1 MSEQHEPVSQ
11 ETDLRLIVCP
21 HPLSTTRGR
30 IDVPVPVGA
39 TVAEHL
45 RAIGCE
51 LDRITALVYI
61 DGRLI
66 PKAEWETAVPQVGQS
81 LALQAIPGDGGGGG
95 GKSILGIVAMIGL
108 VVATWY
114 IGGGGLGAILPE
126 ALGMAF
132 GAGTTASAVLA
143 GAVSIGGALAISA
156 LIPFSLPQQSYL
168 PAGSGGVELCSNI

>member
-1 MSEQHEPVSQ
+1 MNQPS
-11 ETDLRLIVCP
+11 DDIRLIVCP

-30 IDVPVPVGA
+30 IDVTIPAGA

-45 RAIGCE
+45 QSIGCK

-61 DGRLI
+61 NGRLV

-81 LALQAIPGDGGGGG
+81 LALQAVPAGGDDGG

-114 IGGGGLGAILPE
+114 IGGVGIAGALPTMAGGWTSAFMGGQIGA
-126 ALGMAF
+126 
-132 GAGTTASAVLA
+132 SVLA
-143 GAVSIGGALAISA
+143 GGVLISGSLAINA
-156 LIPFSLPQQSYL
+156 LIPPSRDPLYL
-168 PAGSGGVELCSNI
+168 PESLEARYA